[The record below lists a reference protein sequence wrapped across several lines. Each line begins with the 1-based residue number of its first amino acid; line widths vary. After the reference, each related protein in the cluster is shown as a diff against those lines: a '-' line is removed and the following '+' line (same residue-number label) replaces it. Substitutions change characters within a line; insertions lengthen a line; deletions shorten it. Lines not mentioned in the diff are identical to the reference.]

1 VGLRKNI
8 KYVYMVAGIMSFII
22 YLSGIFT
29 GFYIQRSTIEYTE
42 QRIQSLQRRLENV
55 QLEYM
60 YLSTMGKD
68 VSCNLLSV
76 LVDETN
82 RELWDIG
89 KQLVSLEN
97 TKDEPERISELTSE
111 YSLLSV
117 RAWIL
122 NSYTNERCEENKVVI
137 LYFYSVPCP
146 ECIQQGKILD
156 ELREKTFGNKMRV
169 FVLNTNSNE
178 SIVQDLMRTYNIVKT
193 PSLVVGNSTYIG
205 LVDKDELEDIIT
217 TSLS

>member
-1 VGLRKNI
+1 
-8 KYVYMVAGIMSFII
+8 MSLVI

-29 GFYIQRSTIEYTE
+29 GFYIQKSTIEYTE
-42 QRIQSLQRRLENV
+42 KRIFSLQKRLENI

-82 RELWDIG
+82 VELWEIG
-89 KQLVSLEN
+89 KQLVYLEN
-97 TKDEPERISELTSE
+97 SREDPERISELTSE

-122 NSYTNERCEENKVVI
+122 NSYVNQRCEDEKVVI
-137 LYFYSVPCP
+137 LYFYSVPCQ
-146 ECIQQGKILD
+146 ECARQGEVLDQLRD
-156 ELREKTFGNKMRV
+156 ELFKDEMRV
-169 FVLNTNSNE
+169 FVLNINLEE
-178 SIVQDLMRTYNIVKT
+178 SIVQDLVKTYNISKT
-193 PSLVVGNSTYIG
+193 PSLVIGNSTYEG
-205 LVDKDELEDIIT
+205 LVERDILKTIIES
-217 TSLS
+217 SLS

>member
-1 VGLRKNI
+1 
-8 KYVYMVAGIMSFII
+8 
-22 YLSGIFT
+22 
-29 GFYIQRSTIEYTE
+29 
-42 QRIQSLQRRLENV
+42 
-55 QLEYM
+55 
-60 YLSTMGKD
+60 MGKD

-82 RELWDIG
+82 KELWDIG

-97 TKDEPERISELTSE
+97 TKENPERISELTSE

-146 ECIQQGKILD
+146 ECIQQGRILD
-156 ELREKTFGNKMRV
+156 ELREKTFKDKMRV

-178 SIVQDLMRTYNIVKT
+178 AIVQDLVKTYDIVKT

-205 LVDKDELEDIIT
+205 LVDKDELKNIIT

>member
-1 VGLRKNI
+1 
-8 KYVYMVAGIMSFII
+8 MSLII

-29 GFYIQRSTIEYTE
+29 GFYIQKSTIEYTE
-42 QRIQSLQRRLENV
+42 QRIQLLQRGLENV

-76 LVDETN
+76 LIDETN
-82 RELWDIG
+82 KELWDIG

-97 TKDEPERISELTSE
+97 TKEDSERISELTSE

-122 NSYTNERCEENKVVI
+122 NSYTTERCEENKVVI
-137 LYFYSVPCP
+137 LYFYSVPCS
-146 ECIQQGKILD
+146 ECIQQGRILD
-156 ELREKTFGNKMRV
+156 ELREKTFKDKMRV

-178 SIVQDLMRTYNIVKT
+178 AIVQDLVKTYDIVKT

-205 LVDKDELEDIIT
+205 LVDKDELKNIIT

>member
-1 VGLRKNI
+1 LKKKI
-8 KYVYMVAGIMSFII
+8 KYVYIVAGVMSLII

-29 GFYIQRSTIEYTE
+29 GFYIQKSTIEYTE
-42 QRIQSLQRRLENV
+42 QRIQLLQRRLENV

-82 RELWDIG
+82 KELWDIG

-97 TKDEPERISELTSE
+97 TKEDSERISELTSE

-122 NSYTNERCEENKVVI
+122 NSYTTERCEENKVVI
-137 LYFYSVPCP
+137 LYFYSVPCS
-146 ECIQQGKILD
+146 ECIQQGRILD
-156 ELREKTFGNKMRV
+156 ELREKTFKDKMRV

-178 SIVQDLMRTYNIVKT
+178 AIVQDLVKTYDIVKT

-205 LVDKDELEDIIT
+205 LVDKDELKNIIT

>member
-1 VGLRKNI
+1 
-8 KYVYMVAGIMSFII
+8 MSFII

>member
-1 VGLRKNI
+1 
-8 KYVYMVAGIMSFII
+8 MSLII

-29 GFYIQRSTIEYTE
+29 GFYIQKSTIEYTE
-42 QRIQSLQRRLENV
+42 QRIQLLQRRLENV

-82 RELWDIG
+82 KELWDIG

-97 TKDEPERISELTSE
+97 TKEDSERISELTSE

-122 NSYTNERCEENKVVI
+122 NSYTTERCEENKVVI
-137 LYFYSVPCP
+137 LYFYSVPCS
-146 ECIQQGKILD
+146 ECIQQGRILD
-156 ELREKTFGNKMRV
+156 ELREKTFKDKMRV

-178 SIVQDLMRTYNIVKT
+178 AIVQDLVKTYDIVKT

-205 LVDKDELEDIIT
+205 LVDKDELKNIIT

>member
-1 VGLRKNI
+1 MRKNI
-8 KYVYMVAGIMSFII
+8 KYIYIVAGVMSLII

-29 GFYIQRSTIEYTE
+29 GFYIQKSTIEYTE
-42 QRIQSLQRRLENV
+42 QRIQLLQRRVENV

-82 RELWDIG
+82 KELWDIG

-97 TKDEPERISELTSE
+97 TKENPERISELTSE

-122 NSYTNERCEENKVVI
+122 NSYTTERCEENKVVI
-137 LYFYSVPCP
+137 LYFYSVPCL
-146 ECIQQGKILD
+146 ECIQQGRILD
-156 ELREKTFGNKMRV
+156 ELREKIFGDKMRV

-178 SIVQDLMRTYNIVKT
+178 AIVQDLMKTYDIIKT
-193 PSLVVGNSTYIG
+193 PSLVAGNSTYIG
-205 LVDKDELEDIIT
+205 LVDKDELKNIIT

>member
-1 VGLRKNI
+1 
-8 KYVYMVAGIMSFII
+8 MSLII

-29 GFYIQRSTIEYTE
+29 GFYIQKSTIEYTE
-42 QRIQSLQRRLENV
+42 ERIQLLQRGLENV

-76 LVDETN
+76 LIDETN
-82 RELWDIG
+82 KELWDIG

-97 TKDEPERISELTSE
+97 MKANPERISELTSE

-122 NSYTNERCEENKVVI
+122 NSYTTERCEENKVVI
-137 LYFYSVPCP
+137 LYFYSVPCS
-146 ECIQQGKILD
+146 ECIQQGRILD
-156 ELREKTFGNKMRV
+156 ELREKTFKDKMRV

-178 SIVQDLMRTYNIVKT
+178 AIVQDLVKTYDIVKT
-193 PSLVVGNSTYIG
+193 PSLVVGNSTYID
-205 LVDKDELEDIIT
+205 LVDKDELKNIIT

>member
-1 VGLRKNI
+1 
-8 KYVYMVAGIMSFII
+8 MSLII

-29 GFYIQRSTIEYTE
+29 GFYIQKSTIEYTE
-42 QRIQSLQRRLENV
+42 QRIQLLQRGLENV

-82 RELWDIG
+82 KELWDIG

-97 TKDEPERISELTSE
+97 TKEDSERISELTSE

-122 NSYTNERCEENKVVI
+122 NSYTTERCEENKVVI

-146 ECIQQGKILD
+146 ECIQQGRILD
-156 ELREKTFGNKMRV
+156 ELREKTFKDKMRV

-178 SIVQDLMRTYNIVKT
+178 AIVQDLVKTYDIVKT

-205 LVDKDELEDIIT
+205 FVDKDELKNIIT

>member
-1 VGLRKNI
+1 
-8 KYVYMVAGIMSFII
+8 MSLII

-29 GFYIQRSTIEYTE
+29 GFYIQKSTIEYTE
-42 QRIQSLQRRLENV
+42 QRIQLLQRGLENV

-76 LVDETN
+76 LVDESN
-82 RELWDIG
+82 KELWDIG

-97 TKDEPERISELTSE
+97 TKEDSERISELTSE

-122 NSYTNERCEENKVVI
+122 NSYTTERCEENKVVI

-146 ECIQQGKILD
+146 ECIQQGRILD
-156 ELREKTFGNKMRV
+156 ELREKTFKDKIRV

-178 SIVQDLMRTYNIVKT
+178 AIVQDLVKTYDIVKT

-205 LVDKDELEDIIT
+205 LVDKDELKNIIT